1 MNKLPL
7 IGLVFALA
15 LALPLTTMAE
25 TIDAPDA
32 IQAEHICKKL
42 DIAPEQKERVMSIF
56 QTQREKIQAVRD
68 ETRTSLQGVLTPEQ
82 MTKFDAM
89 REKHQQARK
98 ARMGKNHPTK
108 Q

>member
-7 IGLVFALA
+7 IGLVFAFV
-15 LALPLTTMAE
+15 LPLTAMAE
-25 TIDAPDA
+25 TINAPDVT
-32 IQAEHICKKL
+32 QAEHICKKL
-42 DIAPEQKERVMSIF
+42 DIAPEQKEKVMAIF

-82 MTKFDAM
+82 MAKFDVM
-89 REKHQQARK
+89 REKHQQAHK

>member
-15 LALPLTTMAE
+15 LPLTAVAE
-25 TIDAPDA
+25 TIDVADTT
-32 IQAEHICKKL
+32 QAEHICKKL
-42 DIAPEQKERVMSIF
+42 DIAPEQKEKVMAIF

-68 ETRTSLQGVLTPEQ
+68 ETRTNLQGVLTPEQ

-89 REKHQQARK
+89 REKRQQARN

>member
-1 MNKLPL
+1 
-7 IGLVFALA
+7 
-15 LALPLTTMAE
+15 MA
-25 TIDAPDA
+25 
-32 IQAEHICKKL
+32 
-42 DIAPEQKERVMSIF
+42 IF

-89 REKHQQARK
+89 REKNQQARK

>member
-15 LALPLTTMAE
+15 LPLTALAE
-25 TIDAPDA
+25 TNDAPDA
-32 IQAEHICKKL
+32 TQVEHICKKL
-42 DIAPEQKERVMSIF
+42 DIASDQKEKVMAIF
-56 QTQREKIQAVRD
+56 QTQREKIKAVRD